1 MYTYSSIT
9 SLYSGNWAS
18 QVALVVKNLLANVRD
33 IRDVVLIPGWG
44 RSPGVGHSNPIQYSC
59 LENPM
64 ERGIWRA
71 CAQGCNE
78 SEMSETIQHAQTAE
92 TKTTLQSN
100 YTTINMK
107 REVKDR
113 GRGKETSVFAQ
124 ML

>member
-1 MYTYSSIT
+1 
-9 SLYSGNWAS
+9 
-18 QVALVVKNLLANVRD
+18 
-33 IRDVVLIPGWG
+33 
-44 RSPGVGHSNPIQYSC
+44 
-59 LENPM
+59 
-64 ERGIWRA
+64 
-71 CAQGCNE
+71 
-78 SEMSETIQHAQTAE
+78 MSETIQHAQTAE